1 MKEISEKYSKQIYL
15 NILKAIIFM
24 SYFLAL
30 NLAYENVRTEY
41 MEIGSKILTMVFLFI
56 AIFIIEKAYKKDD
69 GDLAI
74 QGIEILILSTYT
86 LTTKHITNKF
96 NFNFKSYSLVASYL
110 YAAYFL
116 LRSIFIYTKGRKE
129 VAENLSDIRE
139 IVKKE
144 EPIKKEAIKKSEKK
158 EAIDKKE
165 NKTEEKI
172 KDKKEKT
179 NTKSKKT
186 TTKNTTNK
194 NTENKESKK
203 ATTKKTE
210 TKETTI
216 QKEETKKTKTKKPVS
231 KSNTT
236 KKKKE
241 EVKEND

>member
-1 MKEISEKYSKQIYL
+1 MKEINEKYSKQIYL

-24 SYFLAL
+24 AYFLAL
-30 NLAYENVRTEY
+30 NLAYENVRIEY
-41 MEIGSKILTMVFLFI
+41 MEIGSKLLTMVFLFI
-56 AIFIIEKAYKKDD
+56 AIYIIEKAYKKDD

-74 QGIEILILSTYT
+74 QGIEILLLATYT

-129 VAENLSDIRE
+129 VVENLSDIRE

-144 EPIKKEAIKKSEKK
+144 EPVKKEAVKKIEKIEKTETTEKK
-158 EAIDKKE
+158 EEKVTTTPRKNTTKKS
-165 NKTEEKI
+165 TA
-172 KDKKEKT
+172 T
-179 NTKSKKT
+179 KKT
-186 TTKNTTNK
+186 TTNK
-194 NTENKESKK
+194 KTSTENKVK
-203 ATTKKTE
+203 TTKKNT
-210 TKETTI
+210 
-216 QKEETKKTKTKKPVS
+216 
-231 KSNTT
+231 TT

>member
-41 MEIGSKILTMVFLFI
+41 IEIGSKILTMIFLFI

-194 NTENKESKK
+194 KTENKE
-203 ATTKKTE
+203 TTT
-210 TKETTI
+210 
-216 QKEETKKTKTKKPVS
+216 QKEETKKTETKKPVS

>member
-194 NTENKESKK
+194 KTENKE
-203 ATTKKTE
+203 TTT
-210 TKETTI
+210 
-216 QKEETKKTKTKKPVS
+216 QKEETKKTETKKPVS